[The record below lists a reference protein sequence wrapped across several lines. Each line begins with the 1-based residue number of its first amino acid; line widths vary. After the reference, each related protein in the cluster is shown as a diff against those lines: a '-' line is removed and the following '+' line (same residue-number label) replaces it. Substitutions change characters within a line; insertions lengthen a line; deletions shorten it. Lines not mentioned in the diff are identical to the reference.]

1 MMKLRSKLRDNPLSP
16 PQILAIGFFIIITL
30 GTLFLKLPISRTMP
44 LSWLDAFFTAT
55 SAVTVTGLIV
65 VDTGTAFTTF
75 GQTVLMIL
83 IQIGGLGFLTFAVM
97 SILFLGKKIRLKER
111 LLMQEALNQ
120 NSMGGIIRLIRTL
133 FYFAITMELIATALL
148 SIRWIPEFGVW
159 RGLFISLFHAISSFN
174 NAGFSLFT
182 DSLSQYVA
190 DPLINIVITLL
201 FVSGGIGFT
210 VIFELMH
217 KRKWRTWTLHTKIML
232 IGTFLI
238 NIFAVLSFFILE
250 MHNPNTIGSMPLDD
264 QLWGS
269 FFQGLT
275 PRTAGFNSLDYSQ
288 MNPSTLM
295 LTIFLMFIGGGSAS
309 TASGIKVTTLI
320 IIILAVVAYLRGNSQ
335 VFAFRQRIDTEV
347 VIRSLS
353 IIVISFFIVF
363 IAIFIL
369 AVTED
374 LPMMSVVFEAFS
386 AFGTVG
392 LSTGITD
399 QLSVIGK
406 PVIMLLMFVGRVGP
420 LTIAFSLARSKTPRI
435 SYPKGEIFTG

>member
-1 MMKLRSKLRDNPLSP
+1 MNLRLKLRDKPLSP
-16 PQILAIGFFIIITL
+16 PQILAFGFITIITL
-30 GTLFLKLPISRTMP
+30 GTVLLMLPISRTVP

-75 GQTVLMIL
+75 GQTILMIL

-111 LLMQEALNQ
+111 ILMQEALNQ
-120 NSMGGIIRLIRTL
+120 NSMGGIVRLIRSL
-133 FYFAITMELIATALL
+133 FYFAISMELIATALL
-148 SIRWIPEFGVW
+148 SIRWIPEYGISK
-159 RGLFISLFHAISSFN
+159 GLFISLFHAVSSFN
-174 NAGFSLFT
+174 NAGFSLFN
-182 DSLSQYVA
+182 DSLSQYAA

-210 VIFELMH
+210 VIYELMH
-217 KRKWRTWTLHTKIML
+217 KKKWRTWTLHTKIML

-238 NIFAVLSFFILE
+238 NIFAILSFFILE
-250 MHNPNTIGSMPLDD
+250 MNNPHTIGAMPLNE

-275 PRTAGFNSLDYSQ
+275 PRTAGFNSLDYGD
-288 MNPSTLM
+288 MNNSTLM
-295 LTIFLMFIGGGSAS
+295 LTIFLMFIGAGSAS

-320 IIILAVVAYLRGNSQ
+320 IIILAVFAYLRGRNQ
-335 VFAFRQRIDTEV
+335 VFAFRQRIETEV

-363 IAIFIL
+363 VAIFML
-369 AVTED
+369 SVTED
-374 LPMMSVVFEAFS
+374 LPMMAVVFEAFS

-392 LSTGITD
+392 LSVGITD
-399 QLSVIGK
+399 QLSSIGK
-406 PVIMLLMFVGRVGP
+406 PIIMFLMFIGRVGP
-420 LTIAFSLARSKTPRI
+420 LTIAFSLARSKPPHI

>member
-1 MMKLRSKLRDNPLSP
+1 MNLRLKLRDKPLSP
-16 PQILAIGFFIIITL
+16 PQILAFGFITIITL
-30 GTLFLKLPISRTMP
+30 GTVLLMLPISRTVP

-75 GQTVLMIL
+75 GQTILMIL

-111 LLMQEALNQ
+111 ILMQEALNQ
-120 NSMGGIIRLIRTL
+120 NSMGGIVRLIRSL
-133 FYFAITMELIATALL
+133 FYFAISMELIATALL
-148 SIRWIPEFGVW
+148 SIRWIPEYGISK
-159 RGLFISLFHAISSFN
+159 GLFISLFHAVSSFN
-174 NAGFSLFT
+174 NAGFSLFN

-210 VIFELMH
+210 VIYELIR
-217 KRKWRTWTLHTKIML
+217 KRRWRTWTLHTKIML

-238 NIFAVLSFFILE
+238 NIFAILSFFILE
-250 MHNPNTIGSMPLDD
+250 MNNPHTIGAMPLNE

-275 PRTAGFNSLDYSQ
+275 PRTAGFNSLDYGD
-288 MNPSTLM
+288 MNNSTLM
-295 LTIFLMFIGGGSAS
+295 LTIFLMFIGAGSAS

-320 IIILAVVAYLRGNSQ
+320 IIILAVFAYLRGRNQ
-335 VFAFRQRIDTEV
+335 VFAFRQRIETEV

-363 IAIFIL
+363 IAIFML
-369 AVTED
+369 SVTED
-374 LPMMSVVFEAFS
+374 LPMMAVVFEAFS

-392 LSTGITD
+392 LSIGITD
-399 QLSVIGK
+399 QLSSIGK
-406 PVIMLLMFVGRVGP
+406 PIIMFLMFIGRVGP
-420 LTIAFSLARSKTPRI
+420 LTIAFSLARSKPPHI

>member
-30 GTLFLKLPISRTMP
+30 GTLFLKLPISRSMP

-97 SILFLGKKIRLKER
+97 SILFLGKKIRLKEN

-120 NSMGGIIRLIRTL
+120 NSM
-133 FYFAITMELIATALL
+133 
-148 SIRWIPEFGVW
+148 
-159 RGLFISLFHAISSFN
+159 
-174 NAGFSLFT
+174 
-182 DSLSQYVA
+182 
-190 DPLINIVITLL
+190 
-201 FVSGGIGFT
+201 GGIGFT

-238 NIFAVLSFFILE
+238 NVFAVLSFFILE

-374 LPMMSVVFEAFS
+374 LPMMSIVFEAFS

>member
-1 MMKLRSKLRDNPLSP
+1 MNLRLKLRDKPLSP
-16 PQILAIGFFIIITL
+16 PQILAFGFITIITL
-30 GTLFLKLPISRTMP
+30 GTVLLMLPISRTVP

-75 GQTVLMIL
+75 GQAILMIL

-120 NSMGGIIRLIRTL
+120 NSMGGIIRLIRSL
-133 FYFAITMELIATALL
+133 FYFAISMELMATALL
-148 SIRWIPEFGVW
+148 SIRWIPEYGVS

-174 NAGFSLFT
+174 NAGFSLFN

-210 VIFELMH
+210 VIYELMH
-217 KRKWRTWTLHTKIML
+217 KSKWRTWTLHTKIML
-232 IGTFLI
+232 VGTFLI
-238 NIFAVLSFFILE
+238 NVFAIFSFFILE
-250 MHNPNTIGSMPLDD
+250 MNNPHTIGAMPLNE

-275 PRTAGFNSLDYSQ
+275 PRTAGFNSLDYGD
-288 MNPSTLM
+288 MNNSTLM
-295 LTIFLMFIGGGSAS
+295 LTIFLMFIGAGSAS

-320 IIILAVVAYLRGNSQ
+320 IIILAVSAYLRGRNQ
-335 VFAFRQRIDTEV
+335 VFAFRQRIETEV

-363 IAIFIL
+363 IAIFML
-369 AVTED
+369 AITED
-374 LPMMSVVFEAFS
+374 LPMMAVVFEAFS

-392 LSTGITD
+392 LSVGITD
-399 QLSVIGK
+399 QLSSIGK
-406 PVIMLLMFVGRVGP
+406 PIIMFLMFIGRVGP
-420 LTIAFSLARSKTPRI
+420 LTIAFSLARSKPPHI
-435 SYPKGEIFTG
+435 SYPRGEIFTG

>member
-1 MMKLRSKLRDNPLSP
+1 MMNLRLKLKDNPLSP
-16 PQILAIGFFIIITL
+16 PQILAVGFFVIITL
-30 GTLFLKLPISRTMP
+30 GAILLKLPISRTIP

-75 GQTVLMIL
+75 GQTILMVL
-83 IQIGGLGFLTFAVM
+83 IQVGGLGFLTFAVM

-133 FYFAITMELIATALL
+133 FYFALTMELLATALL
-148 SIRWIPEFGVW
+148 SIRWIPEFGMAKGIFV
-159 RGLFISLFHAISSFN
+159 SLFHAISSFN
-174 NAGFSLFT
+174 NAGFSLFS

-190 DPLINIVITLL
+190 DPLINIVLTLL

-232 IGTFLI
+232 IGTFAI
-238 NIFAVLSFFILE
+238 NVFAVLSFFILE
-250 MHNPNTIGSMPLDD
+250 VNNPNTIGNLSFDG
-264 QLWGS
+264 QFWGS
-269 FFQGLT
+269 YFQGLT
-275 PRTAGFNSLDYSQ
+275 PRTAGFNSLDYAQ
-288 MNPSTLM
+288 MNDSTLM
-295 LTIFLMFIGGGSAS
+295 LTIALMFIGGGSAS
-309 TASGIKVTTLI
+309 TASGIKVTTI
-320 IIILAVVAYLRGNSQ
+320 IIILLAVVAYLRGRNE
-335 VFAFRQRIDTEV
+335 VFAFRQRIDTQV
-347 VIRSLS
+347 IIRSLS

-363 IAIFIL
+363 IAIFLL
-369 AVTED
+369 AVSED
-374 LPMMSVVFEAFS
+374 LPMMSIVFEAFS

-392 LSTGITD
+392 LSVGITD
-399 QLSVIGK
+399 QLSFIGK
-406 PVIMLLMFVGRVGP
+406 PVIMLLMFIGRVGP
-420 LTIAFSLARSKTPRI
+420 LTIAFSLARSTTPRI

>member
-1 MMKLRSKLRDNPLSP
+1 MNLRLKLRDNPLSP
-16 PQILAIGFFIIITL
+16 PQILAIGFIIIITL
-30 GTLFLKLPISRTMP
+30 GTLFLKLPVSRTMP

-133 FYFAITMELIATALL
+133 FYFAVTMELIATALL
-148 SIRWIPEFGVW
+148 SIRWIPEFGVG
-159 RGLFISLFHAISSFN
+159 RGLFVSLFHAISSFN
-174 NAGFSLFT
+174 NAGFSLFS

-210 VIFELMH
+210 VIYELMH
-217 KRKWRTWTLHTKIML
+217 KRKWRTWTLHTKVML

-238 NIFAVLSFFILE
+238 NVFAVLSFFILE
-250 MHNPNTIGSMPLDD
+250 MNNPNTIGSMPLDD

-275 PRTAGFNSLDYSQ
+275 PRTAGFNSLDYGQ
-288 MNPSTLM
+288 MNQSTLM
-295 LTIFLMFIGGGSAS
+295 LTIFLMFIGAGSAS

-320 IIILAVVAYLRGNSQ
+320 IIILAVIAYLRGHSQ

-363 IAIFIL
+363 MAIFVL

-374 LPMMSVVFEAFS
+374 LPMMSV
-386 AFGTVG
+386 
-392 LSTGITD
+392 
-399 QLSVIGK
+399 
-406 PVIMLLMFVGRVGP
+406 
-420 LTIAFSLARSKTPRI
+420 
-435 SYPKGEIFTG
+435 

>member
-1 MMKLRSKLRDNPLSP
+1 MNLRSKLRDKPLSP
-16 PQILAIGFFIIITL
+16 PQILAFGFITIITL
-30 GTLFLKLPISRTMP
+30 GAVLLMLPISRTVP

-55 SAVTVTGLIV
+55 SAITVTGLIV

-75 GQTVLMIL
+75 GQTILMIL

-111 LLMQEALNQ
+111 ILMQEALNQ
-120 NSMGGIIRLIRTL
+120 NSMGGIVRLIRSL
-133 FYFAITMELIATALL
+133 FYFAISMELIATALL
-148 SIRWIPEFGVW
+148 SIRWIPEYGISK
-159 RGLFISLFHAISSFN
+159 GLFISLFHAVSSFN
-174 NAGFSLFT
+174 NAGFSLFN

-210 VIFELMH
+210 VIYELIR
-217 KRKWRTWTLHTKIML
+217 KRRWRTWTLHTKIML

-238 NIFAVLSFFILE
+238 NIFAILSFFILE
-250 MHNPNTIGSMPLDD
+250 MNNPHTIGAMPLNE

-275 PRTAGFNSLDYSQ
+275 PRTAGFNSLDYGD
-288 MNPSTLM
+288 MNNSTLM
-295 LTIFLMFIGGGSAS
+295 LTIFLMFIGAGSAS

-320 IIILAVVAYLRGNSQ
+320 IIILAVFAYLRGRNQ
-335 VFAFRQRIDTEV
+335 VFAFRQRIETEV

-363 IAIFIL
+363 IAIFML
-369 AVTED
+369 SVTED
-374 LPMMSVVFEAFS
+374 LPMMAVVFEAFS

-392 LSTGITD
+392 LSVGITD
-399 QLSVIGK
+399 QLSSIGK
-406 PVIMLLMFVGRVGP
+406 PIIMFLMFIGRVGP
-420 LTIAFSLARSKTPRI
+420 LTIAFSLARSKPPHI